1 MDSGLVDRIIIHRNH
16 LRLPGGLI
24 HVKRLS
30 SLFLD
35 RVELARSL
43 IVDSDVTALLECYG
57 STILKFDGAGSRA
70 MRLIAVLTDLDILS
84 VFLVGMVTWSALLL
98 ITNLRQPLSRTTG
111 EVLGHIHS
119 VAVMRHHTLSPAGHT
134 VLADTY
140 GVVGDIQL

>member
-43 IVDSDVTALLECYG
+43 VVDSVVTALLQCHG
-57 STILKFDGAGSRA
+57 STILELDGAGSR
-70 MRLIAVLTDLDILS
+70 
-84 VFLVGMVTWSALLL
+84 
-98 ITNLRQPLSRTTG
+98 
-111 EVLGHIHS
+111 
-119 VAVMRHHTLSPAGHT
+119 T
-134 VLADTY
+134 V
-140 GVVGDIQL
+140 